1 MNVLKAH
8 LPEFNASA
16 CPLVTHL
23 IKGVLHLLGVWKI
36 DQGCE
41 LTYW

>member
-1 MNVLKAH
+1 MNLIKAR
-8 LPEFNASA
+8 LPEFKAST

-23 IKGVLHLLGVWKI
+23 IKRVLHVLGVWKI

-41 LTYW
+41 LT